1 MKIKKIVPVILLAT
15 TLVACGNKKDEEVKP
30 AETETV
36 APAEE
41 IEEQKGAEDEKVTD
55 ESTNEETTP
64 GEDAETVP
72 EEDEEVIEEA
82 NQVKDFVVEEVNE
95 DGVILSSAAEGE
107 ENVRYMVT
115 KEELGLDEVNVG
127 EQLKIE
133 WDGVIKKSYPAQ
145 FGKIIKAE
153 KILTA
158 Q

>member
-1 MKIKKIVPVILLAT
+1 MKIKKIVPVVLLAT
-15 TLVACGNKKDEEVKP
+15 TLVACGNKKEEEVKP

-41 IEEQKGAEDEKVTD
+41 TEEQKGAEDEQRTD
-55 ESTNEETTP
+55 ESTNEETT
-64 GEDAETVP
+64 P

-107 ENVRYMVT
+107 ENDRYMVT

-133 WDGVIKKSYPAQ
+133 WDGVIKTSDPAQ

>member
-1 MKIKKIVPVILLAT
+1 MKIKKIVPVVLLAT
-15 TLVACGNKKDEEVKP
+15 TLVACGNKKEEVKP

-41 IEEQKGAEDEKVTD
+41 AEEQKGAEDKQGTD
-55 ESTNEETTP
+55 ESTNEETTQ
-64 GEDAETVP
+64 GEDAETTP

-107 ENVRYMVT
+107 ENDRYMVT

-133 WDGVIKKSYPAQ
+133 WDGVIKTSDPAQ
-145 FGKIIKAE
+145 FGQIIKAE